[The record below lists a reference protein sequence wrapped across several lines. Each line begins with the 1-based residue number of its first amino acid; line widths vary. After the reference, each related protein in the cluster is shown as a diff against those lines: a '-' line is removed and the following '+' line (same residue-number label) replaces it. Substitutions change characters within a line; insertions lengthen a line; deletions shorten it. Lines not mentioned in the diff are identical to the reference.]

1 LDQSIGIDGLALEW
15 AWQTFLKVGVANF
28 LFKWAWQT
36 FFLRVGVANLEWAW
50 QVFLVRVGVA
60 NFFRVGVA
68 KVCGRFVAVKKG
80 VANFFGSID
89 RY

>member
-1 LDQSIGIDGLALEW
+1 
-15 AWQTFLKVGVANF
+15 
-28 LFKWAWQT
+28 
-36 FFLRVGVANLEWAW
+36 VANLEWAW